1 MSQKCPECGAEWKD
15 SKTCQDDFYQMLF
28 WEAENPAIGVV
39 HHLMVLCYHL
49 QHPSLYSPE
58 GLIEGKN
65 LLIAFVQDS
74 VSTEEI
80 RRRNKNR
87 VDSGKRDWKIKA
99 TAVSKGA
106 YANPVEWVMSAADV
120 IAGGSDSY
128 VENVR
133 KWAQLALET
142 LKASENI

>member
-1 MSQKCPECGAEWKD
+1 MSQECPECGAEWKD
-15 SKTCQDDFYQMLF
+15 SKTCEDDFHQMLF

-58 GLIEGKN
+58 GLNEGKN
-65 LLIAFVQDS
+65 LLIAFVQDG
-74 VSTEEI
+74 VSTEEM

-87 VDSGKRDWKIKA
+87 VDSGKRDWKIKEMA
-99 TAVSKGA
+99 TSKGA
-106 YANPVEWVMSAADV
+106 YANPFTWAMRAADV
-120 IAGGSDSY
+120 IAGGPDGY
-128 VENVR
+128 IENVR